1 MNLKNLILITLC
13 LLVHSGHAMADLKRD
28 EAIALLRAAKAETS
42 LTDKEKLGRY
52 RCDMIRKYLGFKD
65 TLVGKARKY
74 SCDKPSIGIV
84 FYVGNDLGEHSPHKI
99 GEYFKTEL
107 AKHRATAEVFIQEN
121 WPYGSSMG
129 FYTNGE
135 SLLSKAIRPSK
146 AVEDIEF
153 LAAEALLIL
162 YTEKRIA
169 RWPDK
174 NP

>member
-1 MNLKNLILITLC
+1 MKKSMLVLLFLS
-13 LLVHSGHAMADLKRD
+13 LVHSGHAMADLKRD
-28 EAIALLRAAKAETS
+28 EAIALLRSAKAETS

-65 TLVGKARKY
+65 TLVGQARKY
-74 SCDKPSIGIV
+74 SCDEPAIGIV
-84 FYVGNDLGEHSPHKI
+84 FYAGDDLGEHSPHKI

-107 AKHRATAEVFIQEN
+107 AKHRATAKVFIQEN
-121 WPYGSSMG
+121 WPHGSSMG

-162 YTEKRIA
+162 YTEKRITK
-169 RWPDK
+169 WPDK